1 MAGVLD
7 KYRRF
12 VVDDRPVVTG
22 IVAVG
27 DAWACTNPSAGRGI
41 SVGTVHAQR
50 LRDAVRDGCD
60 DAESLVLRFDE
71 LTERDVTP
79 FYRNQIRS
87 DRARIAEMDALR
99 AGEEPPPPD
108 PTVAALAA
116 AAPRDPDVFRAF
128 LEMLTCL
135 ALPEEVMARPGFL
148 DKVQAHA
155 GEPPL
160 IPPGPDRAELESLMA
175 DRTRCLATGLSRRGP
190 RRARGCEARGRRSS
204 SRCAFASRASRPR
217 AAGVRRT
224 CTTRPSEGSATRVTY
239 PAASARSI
247 SSTALFC
254 RSTRCSA
261 TSLTVGPLGSVWPRT
276 ARRSWCCAGLSPAAR
291 ACCSL
296 QWRKRRS
303 SVRNSRSVP

>member
-1 MAGVLD
+1 MPHVREVVLDDGGRLQTDLVVDAMGRRSKLAEWVAGLGGDAPHVESEDSGFVYYTRYFRGPEAPAIFSPPLSAMGSFSLLTLLSDNDTWSVTIFGPSADKALRPLRDATVMERVVRACPLQAHWFDGGEPIGDVEVMAGVLD

-22 IVAVG
+22 IVSVG

-41 SVGTVHAQR
+41 SVGTIHAQR
-50 LRDAVRDGCD
+50 LRDAVRDGCE

-128 LEMLTCL
+128 LEMLSCL
-135 ALPEEVMARPGFL
+135 ALPQEVMARPGFL
-148 DKVQAHA
+148 DKVRAHA
-155 GEPPL
+155 GEPP
-160 IPPGPDRAELESLMA
+160 IVPPGPNRAELESLMA
-175 DRTRCLATGLSRRGP
+175 
-190 RRARGCEARGRRSS
+190 
-204 SRCAFASRASRPR
+204 
-217 AAGVRRT
+217 
-224 CTTRPSEGSATRVTY
+224 
-239 PAASARSI
+239 
-247 SSTALFC
+247 
-254 RSTRCSA
+254 
-261 TSLTVGPLGSVWPRT
+261 
-276 ARRSWCCAGLSPAAR
+276 
-291 ACCSL
+291 
-296 QWRKRRS
+296 
-303 SVRNSRSVP
+303 

>member
-1 MAGVLD
+1 MGSFSLLTLLSDNDTWSVTIFGPSADKALRPLRDATVMERVVRACPLQAHWFDGGEPIGDVEVMAGVLD

-22 IVAVG
+22 IVSVG

-41 SVGTVHAQR
+41 SVGTIHAQR
-50 LRDAVRDGCD
+50 LRDAVRDGCE

-128 LEMLTCL
+128 LEMLSCL
-135 ALPEEVMARPGFL
+135 ALPQEVMARPGFL
-148 DKVQAHA
+148 AKVQAHA

-160 IPPGPDRAELESLMA
+160 VPPGPNRAELESLMA
-175 DRTRCLATGLSRRGP
+175 
-190 RRARGCEARGRRSS
+190 
-204 SRCAFASRASRPR
+204 
-217 AAGVRRT
+217 
-224 CTTRPSEGSATRVTY
+224 
-239 PAASARSI
+239 
-247 SSTALFC
+247 
-254 RSTRCSA
+254 
-261 TSLTVGPLGSVWPRT
+261 
-276 ARRSWCCAGLSPAAR
+276 
-291 ACCSL
+291 
-296 QWRKRRS
+296 
-303 SVRNSRSVP
+303 